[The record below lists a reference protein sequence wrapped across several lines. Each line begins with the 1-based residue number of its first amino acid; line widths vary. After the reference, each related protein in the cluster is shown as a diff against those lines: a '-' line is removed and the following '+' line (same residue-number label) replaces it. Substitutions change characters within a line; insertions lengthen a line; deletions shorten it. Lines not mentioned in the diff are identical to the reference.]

1 MNSALFRRRT
11 RKGGRCMRGGSR
23 SLDGE
28 IANLTKS
35 IAYLSKRRNDPL
47 YIRQQA
53 KNNAQIAK
61 QTILLKS
68 KQREKSTINQAAAN
82 EAAKAQ
88 ANFNK
93 SVQNTAQA
101 IKEEAA
107 NAPTGQNKGVIT
119 NVINAVKSMTGT
131 NISGQNAVVAANQA
145 VAAANVAVNKTKKLQ
160 ELATRAR
167 KLANNINSVMKG
179 GKRSRRTR
187 RK

>member
-47 YIRQQA
+47 YYRQQA

-68 KQREKSTINQAAAN
+68 KQREKSAINQAAK

-93 SVQNTAQA
+93 SVQNAAQA
-101 IKEEAA
+101 MKEEAA
-107 NAPTGQNKGVIT
+107 NASTGKNKGVIT
-119 NVINAVKSMTGT
+119 NVISAVKKSITGT
-131 NISGQNAVVAANQA
+131 NTSGQNAVAAANQA
-145 VAAANVAVNKTKKLQ
+145 VVTANVAVNKTKKLQ

-179 GKRSRRTR
+179 GKRSRRTY